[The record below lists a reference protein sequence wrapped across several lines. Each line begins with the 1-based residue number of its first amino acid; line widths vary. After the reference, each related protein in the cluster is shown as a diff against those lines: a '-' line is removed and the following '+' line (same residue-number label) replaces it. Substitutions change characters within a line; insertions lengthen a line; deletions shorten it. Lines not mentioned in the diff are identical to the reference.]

1 MKNKLLILVFVIV
14 SSVLVQSCGIVK
26 CPKKSARC
34 GSKAEFATQMDTV
47 SYLIGQEI
55 GSSFKTNNIDIKTKA
70 LVKGI
75 EDAMN
80 GNDSLFTPEV
90 KDQVM
95 TAFQNQLQQADFER
109 REKIASANRQEETE
123 FMTANRAK
131 EGVMETESGIQYRV
145 IRLGA
150 GEKPIATDTVQVHY
164 EGRFVDGEVF
174 DASRNHSAEPTE
186 FPLNRVIPG
195 WTEALQL
202 MPVGSVFEIYLP
214 AALSYG
220 ERGNERIQPNKM
232 LIFKVEL
239 IGIKR

>member
-1 MKNKLLILVFVIV
+1 MKKTIPTLVLLVCLGAVM
-14 SSVLVQSCGIVK
+14 QSCGIMK
-26 CPKKSARC
+26 CPKKSEKC
-34 GSKAEFATQMDTV
+34 GSKEGFTTQMDTV
-47 SYLIGQEI
+47 SYMIGQEI
-55 GSSFKTNNIDIKTKA
+55 GSSFKTNFIDIKTAA
-70 LVKGI
+70 LLKGI
-75 EDAMN
+75 EDAMK

-95 TAFQNQLQQADFER
+95 TAFQNQLQLADFER
-109 REKIASANRQEETE
+109 REKVASANRQEETD

-131 EGVMETESGIQYRV
+131 EGVMETESGIQYKV

-150 GEKPIATDTVQVHY
+150 GEKPVSTDTVQVHY

>member
-1 MKNKLLILVFVIV
+1 MKKKLPIFVLAIV
-14 SSVLVQSCGIVK
+14 AGIMMQSCGMLK

-34 GSKAEFATQMDTV
+34 GSKTEFATQMDTV
-47 SYLIGQEI
+47 SYMIGQEI
-55 GSSFKTNNIDIKTKA
+55 GASFKTNFIDIKTAA
-70 LVKGI
+70 LIKGI
-75 EDAMN
+75 EDAIQ
-80 GNDSLFTPEV
+80 GNDSMFSAEV

-95 TAFQNQLQQADFER
+95 TAFQFQLQQADFER
-109 REKIASANRQEETE
+109 REKVASANRQEETD
-123 FMTANRAK
+123 FMTANRTK
-131 EGVMETESGIQYRV
+131 EGVMETESGIQYKV

-150 GEKPIATDTVQVHY
+150 GEKPVATDTVQVHY

-174 DASRNHSAEPTE
+174 DASRNHGTEPTE

-214 AALSYG
+214 AGLSYG